1 MADSED
7 DQTETVL
14 SPDELDFTDDEHVAE
29 VEDNRF
35 VVSPDDPIE
44 DEEAAVDVPDEPVG
58 SGPDPVDEPT
68 ADSVEESMAFDAVD
82 VHEWLGEQLT
92 DTGARYGFDV
102 TVMMGKGPSSRRFAS
117 DDVVT
122 TFETLLRWAAAEIDD
137 ETPIEEVLGILL
149 VEANVGVRFPP
160 ESVRGMLDHYD
171 LEPSDD
177 IASLVAAGDGDGL
190 VVPPAR
196 LDD

>member
-7 DQTETVL
+7 DRSETVL
-14 SPDELDFTDDEHVAE
+14 SPEELDFTDDDHVAE

-44 DEEAAVDVPDEPVG
+44 DEDPGVEVPADAVGGEPEPTNEPV
-58 SGPDPVDEPT
+58 
-68 ADSVEESMAFDAVD
+68 AFDAD
-82 VHEWLGEQLT
+82 AVHEWLGEELT

-117 DDVVT
+117 EDVVT
-122 TFETLLRWAAAEIDD
+122 TFETLLRWAASEIDD

-160 ESVRGMLDHYD
+160 ESVRAMLDHYD
-171 LEPSDD
+171 LEPTDD

-190 VVPPAR
+190 VLPSAR
-196 LDD
+196 FRD